1 MTADDATR
9 SVRFLADRDDRLR
22 MVFRGPQAKAVL
34 GGLLSNDVTHLT
46 PGEMQRAAALT
57 AKGRVLA
64 LCRVVDRG
72 DDLLLDTEAASAEGF
87 VAMIRK
93 YVNPRLAAYAVVTGE
108 TACLGVHGADA
119 EAAVRDARTAGLTVL
134 PSAELATPGWD
145 VIGPR
150 EAIARLRPALEAAG
164 WAAAD
169 AATLEAERIEGG
181 VPRWGVDMTDE
192 TIAQEAGLDA
202 LDAISFAKGC
212 YTGQE
217 VVARIHFRGHVN
229 RLLRRLR
236 SDEPLAVGATVRDAA
251 GAEVGAVRSTAVH
264 ARRGPVALAMVR
276 REVAI
281 GDTVTVERPD
291 GTPTAATVEALTPER
306 SPTRATG

>member
-1 MTADDATR
+1 MSDVDGPPPM
-9 SVRFLADRDDRLR
+9 RFLADRDDRLR

-34 GGLLSNDVTHLT
+34 GGLLSNDVTRLT

-87 VAMIRK
+87 VAMVRK
-93 YVNPRLAAYAVVTGE
+93 YVNPRLAAYTVVTGD
-108 TACLGVHGADA
+108 TACLGVHGPGADA
-119 EAAVRDARTAGLTVL
+119 AVAGAREIGLTAI

-150 EAIARLRPALEAAG
+150 EAVAGLRTALEAAG
-164 WAAAD
+164 WPVAD
-169 AATLEAERIEGG
+169 AATLEAERIEAG

-236 SDEPLAVGATVRDAA
+236 SAEALPVGATVHDAA
-251 GAEVGAVRSTAVH
+251 GAEVGTVRSSAVH
-264 ARRGPVALAMVR
+264 ARHGPVALAMVR

-281 GDTVTVERPD
+281 GDTVAVMRPD
-291 GTPTAATVEALTPER
+291 GSPTAATVEALTPAP
-306 SPTRATG
+306 SPTRATE